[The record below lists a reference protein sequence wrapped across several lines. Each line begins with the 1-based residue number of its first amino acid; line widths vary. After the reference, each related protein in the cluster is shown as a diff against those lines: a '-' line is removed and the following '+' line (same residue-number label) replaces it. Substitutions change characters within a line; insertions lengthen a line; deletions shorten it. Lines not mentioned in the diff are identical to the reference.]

1 MTKATV
7 LAIRA
12 LASELQTDAR
22 SAMLPTALSTGL
34 VVAVIVLVGEAAI
47 ASIIF
52 SGPLSPLIP
61 LGTGAILFGT
71 LVMCFLTALACTY
84 RGTISVPHF
93 APAAVLLTV
102 GAAVAAA
109 MASASSE
116 AVFATM
122 IVIVGLSTLA
132 TAICYLLIGHFRLAR
147 LFRFMPYPLVGGFL
161 AGLGWFLA
169 KSSVAVASGITMT
182 WETLP
187 ALAEIDTIQKWAP
200 GVVYGVL
207 LLVVAKLRPHYL
219 ILPGSA
225 VLAVGICHATLFA
238 LDIPLAEASAAGLL
252 FQGLP
257 EGSAWP
263 PIGLNDLALVDWG
276 VVTAQLPGIL
286 AVMLVALI
294 SLVFCAGGLELIS
307 GVEIDLNREFRAEG
321 VSSLLA
327 GLGGSAPGCNS
338 IPNSAISHAT
348 GAETRLTGIT
358 VALVVGLILF
368 VGGDLLALIPTPV
381 LAGLVLFV
389 GLNLLYEVLVSNRK
403 TLPWLD
409 YGIVLAVSLV
419 IVLVGF
425 LEGVA
430 VGLAAAV
437 VFFVLRFSK
446 VSVIASVFTLRER
459 RSKRTRSAA
468 HRAILH
474 HQGERVWVCRLRGY
488 VIFGNAA
495 PIGSR
500 LNQVLKADPPPLCVL
515 LDFAEVSGF
524 DSSAANIL
532 YRAVRTAQ
540 ARGTQVVL
548 STATEHVRSVLQRS
562 LPAPLWKAII
572 PVQDLDRALERAEDL
587 VIAEWDRLHA
597 GSDEASRELFGLS
610 VDQTMREIDRLA
622 LFEALA
628 ERLEPWLEHRAHGAG
643 ETILARGEAQEG
655 MLLMTE
661 GRAVAREGD
670 AGARVREY
678 EAGDVLAAEA
688 AFAPHL
694 PLFSVVAAVPCRT
707 ALMTPSARRLLER
720 EDLSLA
726 VELDRYL
733 IETMAGYQ
741 AGPT

>member
-12 LASELQTDAR
+12 LASELRADAG
-22 SAMLPTALSTGL
+22 SAMLPNALSTGL
-34 VVAVIVLVGEAAI
+34 VIAVIVLVGEAAI

-52 SGPLSPLIP
+52 SGSLSPLVP
-61 LGTGAILFGT
+61 RGTGAILFGT

-84 RGTISVPHF
+84 KGTISVPHF
-93 APAAVLLTV
+93 APAAVLVTV
-102 GAAVAAA
+102 GAAVAAVMVA
-109 MASASSE
+109 ASSE

-132 TAICYLLIGHFRLAR
+132 TAICYLLIGHFGLAH

-161 AGLGWFLA
+161 AGVGWFLA
-169 KSSVAVASGITMT
+169 KSSIAVASGTAMT

-187 ALAEIDTIQKWAP
+187 ALGEVDTIQKWAP
-200 GVVYGVL
+200 GVFYGVL
-207 LLVVAKLRPHYL
+207 LLVIAKVRPHYL
-219 ILPGSA
+219 VLPGSA

-238 LDIPLAEASAAGLL
+238 LDIPLAEATAAGIL
-252 FQGLP
+252 FAGLP
-257 EGSAWP
+257 AGSAWP
-263 PIGLNDLALVDWG
+263 PIGLDDLALVDWG
-276 VVTAQLPGIL
+276 VVTSQLPGIL

-321 VSSLLA
+321 VPSLLA

-348 GAETRLTGIT
+348 GAESRLTGIT
-358 VALVVGLILF
+358 VAFVVGMILF
-368 VGGDLLALIPTPV
+368 VGSDVMALLPTPV

-419 IVLVGF
+419 IVVVGF

-437 VFFVLRFSK
+437 VFFVIRFSK
-446 VSVIASVFTLRER
+446 VSVIDSAFTLRER
-459 RSKRTRSAA
+459 RSRRVRSAA
-468 HRAILH
+468 HRAILR
-474 HQGERVWVCRLRGY
+474 HQGARVWVCRLRGY

-495 PIGSR
+495 PIGR
-500 LNQVLKADPPPLCVL
+500 HLNQVLKADPPPLCVL

-524 DSSAANIL
+524 DSSAANVL
-532 YRAVRTAQ
+532 SRVVRTAH
-540 ARGTQVVL
+540 ARETRIVL
-548 STATEHVRSVLQRS
+548 SAVPDHVRTILQRS
-562 LPAPLWKAII
+562 LPAPLWEGSILED
-572 PVQDLDRALERAEDL
+572 DLDRALERGEDL

-610 VDQTMREIDRLA
+610 VDQTMRELDRLT
-622 LFEALA
+622 LFEALT
-628 ERLEPWLEHRAHGAG
+628 ERLEPWLEHRAHEAG

-694 PLFSVVAAVPCRT
+694 PPFSVAAAVPCRT
-707 ALMTPSARRLLER
+707 ALMTPAARRLLER

-733 IETMAGYQ
+733 IETMAAHR
-741 AGPT
+741 AGP

>member
-1 MTKATV
+1 VTKAA
-7 LAIRA
+7 LPAIRA
-12 LASELQTDAR
+12 LASELRSDAG
-22 SAMLPTALSTGL
+22 SAMLPNALSTGL

-52 SGPLSPLIP
+52 SGPLSPLVP
-61 LGTGAILFGT
+61 RGTGAILFGT

-84 RGTISVPHF
+84 KGTISVPHF
-93 APAAVLLTV
+93 APAAVLLTI
-102 GAAVAAA
+102 GGTVAAL
-109 MASASSE
+109 MASAGGE

-122 IVIVGLSTLA
+122 IVIVGLSTVA
-132 TAICYLLIGHFRLAR
+132 TAICYLLIGHFRLAP

-169 KSSVAVASGITMT
+169 KSSVAVASGIAMT

-187 ALAEIDTIQKWAP
+187 ALAEADTIQRWAP
-200 GVVYGVL
+200 GVFLGVL
-207 LLVVAKLRPHYL
+207 LLVVVKVRPHYL

-225 VLAVGICHATLFA
+225 VLAAGICHATLFA
-238 LDIPLAEASAAGLL
+238 LDIPLAEARAAGIL
-252 FQGLP
+252 FAGIP
-257 EGSAWP
+257 AGSAWP
-263 PIGLNDLALVDWG
+263 PIGLNDLALVDWD
-276 VVTAQLPGIL
+276 VVTSQLPGIL

-368 VGGDLLALIPTPV
+368 VGGEVLALIPTPV

-437 VFFVLRFSK
+437 VFFVVRFSK
-446 VSVIASVFTLRER
+446 VSAIASVFTLRER
-459 RSKRTRSAA
+459 RSRRTRSAT
-468 HRAILH
+468 HGAILR
-474 HQGERVWVCRLRGY
+474 HQGARVWACRLRGY

-495 PIGSR
+495 PIGGQLKR
-500 LNQVLKADPPPLCVL
+500 VLNSDPPPLCVL

-524 DSSAANIL
+524 DSSATNIL
-532 YRAVRTAQ
+532 YRALRTAH

-548 STATEHVRSVLQRS
+548 SATTEHVRSVLQRG
-562 LPAPLWKAII
+562 LPPPLWKALILAE
-572 PVQDLDRALERAEDL
+572 DLDRALERGEDL

-597 GSDEASRELFGLS
+597 GSDAASRELFGLS
-610 VDQTMREIDRLA
+610 VDQAMRELDRLA
-622 LFEALA
+622 LFEALT
-628 ERLEPWLEHRAHGAG
+628 ERLEPWLERRAHGAG

-655 MLLMTE
+655 MVLVSE
-661 GRAVAREGD
+661 GRAVAREGE
-670 AGARVREY
+670 AGARVREFQ
-678 EAGDVLAAEA
+678 AGDVLAAEA
-688 AFAPHL
+688 AFAPH
-694 PLFSVVAAVPCRT
+694 PAPFSVVAAVPCRT
-707 ALMTPSARRLLER
+707 ALMTPASREALER
-720 EDLSLA
+720 EDPALA
-726 VELDRYL
+726 VALDRYV
-733 IETMAGYQ
+733 IETISR
-741 AGPT
+741 

>member
-1 MTKATV
+1 MTTRIAP
-7 LAIRA
+7 AIRA
-12 LASELQTDAR
+12 LASELRADAG
-22 SAMLPTALSTGL
+22 SAMLPNALFTGL
-34 VVAVIVLVGEAAI
+34 VIATIVLVGEAAI

-52 SGPLSPLIP
+52 SGPLSPLVP
-61 LGTGAILFGT
+61 RGTGAILFGT

-109 MASASSE
+109 MASAGSE

-122 IVIVGLSTLA
+122 VVIVGLSTLA
-132 TAICYLLIGHFRLAR
+132 TAICYLLIGHFGLAH

-161 AGLGWFLA
+161 AGLGWFLV
-169 KSSVAVASGITMT
+169 KSSVAVASGTAMT

-187 ALAEIDTIQKWAP
+187 ALAGIDTIQTWAP
-200 GVVYGVL
+200 GAFLGVL
-207 LLVVAKLRPHYL
+207 LLVAAKVRPHYL
-219 ILPGSA
+219 VLPGAA
-225 VLAVGICHATLFA
+225 VLAAALCHATLFA
-238 LDIPLAEASAAGLL
+238 LDIPLAEARAAGIL
-252 FQGLP
+252 FAGLP
-257 EGSAWP
+257 AGSAWP
-263 PIGLNDLALVDWG
+263 PIGPEDLALVDWG
-276 VVTAQLPGIL
+276 VVTSQLPGIL
-286 AVMLVALI
+286 AAMLVALI

-321 VSSLLA
+321 VPSLLA

-358 VALVVGLILF
+358 VAFVVGLVLF
-368 VGGDLLALIPTPV
+368 VGGDVLALLPTPV

-389 GLNLLYEVLVSNRK
+389 GLNLLYEVLVANRR

-419 IVLVGF
+419 IVVAGF

-437 VFFVLRFSK
+437 VFFVVRFSK
-446 VSVIASVFTLRER
+446 VSAIETAFTLRER
-459 RSKRTRSAA
+459 RSRRARTAT
-468 HRAILH
+468 HRAILRH
-474 HQGERVWVCRLRGY
+474 RGERVWVCRLSGY

-495 PIGSR
+495 PVGGH
-500 LNQVLKADPPPLCVL
+500 LNRVLKTDPPPLCVL

-524 DSSAANIL
+524 DSSAANVL
-532 YRAVRTAQ
+532 GRAIRTAH
-540 ARGTQVVL
+540 ARETRIVL
-548 STATEHVRSVLQRS
+548 SAVPDHVRVILQRS
-562 LPAPLWKAII
+562 LPAPLWEHSILED
-572 PVQDLDRALERAEDL
+572 DLDRALERGEDL

-597 GSDEASRELFGLS
+597 GSDEASRQLFGLS
-610 VDQTMREIDRLA
+610 VDQAMRELDRLA
-622 LFEALA
+622 LFEALTQ
-628 ERLEPWLEHRAHGAG
+628 RLEPWLEHRAHEAG

-655 MLLMTE
+655 MLLVTE
-661 GRAVAREGD
+661 GRAVAREGE

-694 PLFSVVAAVPCRT
+694 PPFSVVAAAPCRT
-707 ALMTPSARRLLER
+707 ALMTPAARRLLER
-720 EDLSLA
+720 EDLTLA

-733 IETMAGYQ
+733 IETMA
-741 AGPT
+741 AR